1 MWNMWTRGRYVWV
14 KCETWV
20 RLLRIIWVTGTWR
33 LMKIE
38 TLYSQKNKQVW
49 FNFCTRYYLVFLF
62 TIYTIMKKSEYMKL
76 WEQFYK
82 HFRRNL
88 NDFVEMIWTEPE
100 LDIFKL
106 DEFLHEKG
114 YDDECSMKE
123 FIAQKYWTEAS
134 EFIEY
139 LLN

>member
-1 MWNMWTRGRYVWV
+1 
-14 KCETWV
+14 
-20 RLLRIIWVTGTWR
+20 
-33 LMKIE
+33 MKIE
-38 TLYSQKNKQVW
+38 TLYSQTNKQVW

-100 LDIFKL
+100 LDIFRL

-114 YDDECSMKE
+114 YNDECSMKE